1 MGLSRFMPHGMCFL
15 WEPGLVALHVVADA
29 LIALAYFSIPIFLIW
44 VLRKRGDLPFSWL
57 LGMFALFIVSCGM
70 THVMAI
76 WVIWHPDY
84 WVEGAIK
91 WVTALASVG
100 TALMLIPL
108 TPKILRIRSPEQA
121 QSLIEQ
127 LRREHSIATSFQNAS
142 LSRLPDDTPG
152 LEIDAIYR
160 PAVSD
165 LEIGGDWYDAFSL
178 LDGRMLVSIGDVAG
192 KGLEAA
198 VVMSKIRQ
206 AIRVAGQVQI
216 DPAAILNAAD
226 RALRSEY
233 PDTIVTAFVGIFDR
247 VERVFVF
254 ASAGHPGPLVRT
266 PDGRVEVLD
275 ESTLP
280 LGLRLR
286 EESGLLHSRELEV
299 GSLFVLYTDGLTEA
313 TRDVAAGELRLREV
327 VLAQDT
333 FEASYPAQRIHD
345 LVVGETARDDV
356 AVLTIRVTKLERE
369 LDARHW
375 SFDARDQAA
384 TALARAEYREFF
396 AGRRVSSEQAFT
408 AELIFTE
415 LLGNVVRYAPGPVEV
430 RLDWNR
436 GNPVL
441 HVFDAGPGFQFVPR
455 LPADV
460 YAEGGRGLYLISAL
474 AEDFHVSRRRPKGS
488 HARAVLYSTAATLG
502 ARNVV
507 ASPDVARVSA

>member
-1 MGLSRFMPHGMCFL
+1 MGLSSFMPHGMCFL
-15 WEPGLVALHVVADA
+15 WDPRLLGVHVVADA
-29 LIALAYFSIPIFLIW
+29 LIAVAYFSIPVFLIW

-70 THVMAI
+70 THIMSI

-84 WVEGAIK
+84 WAEGAVK
-91 WVTALASVG
+91 WVTAVASVG

-108 TPKILRIRSPEQA
+108 TPRILSIRSPEQA
-121 QSLIEQ
+121 QSL
-127 LRREHSIATSFQNAS
+127 LDRLSREHSIATSFQNAS

-198 VVMSKIRQ
+198 VVMSKVRQ

-226 RALRSEY
+226 RALRTEY

-247 VERVFVF
+247 IERQFVF
-254 ASAGHPGPLVRT
+254 ASAGHPGPLLRS
-266 PDGRVEVLD
+266 PGGRVEFLED
-275 ESTLP
+275 SSLP

-286 EESGLLHSRELEV
+286 EEAGIVQCRELEV

-313 TRDVAAGELRLREV
+313 TRDVAAGEMRLCEAVGGR
-327 VLAQDT
+327 DT
-333 FEASYPAQRIHD
+333 FEARNPAQLIHER
-345 LVVGETARDDV
+345 VVGDTARDDV
-356 AVLTIRVTKLERE
+356 AVLTIRVTNLELEDDSRC
-369 LDARHW
+369 RH
-375 SFDARDQAA
+375 FDARDHEA
-384 TALARAEYREFF
+384 TESARAEFAEFL
-396 AGRRVSSEQAFT
+396 AARGASKEQAFN

-415 LLGNVVRYAPGPVEV
+415 LLGNALRYTPGPVET
-430 RLDWNR
+430 RIEWNR
-436 GNPVL
+436 GTPVL
-441 HVFDAGPGFQFVPR
+441 HVIDEGPGFQFVSR
-455 LPADV
+455 LPADI
-460 YAEGGRGLYLISAL
+460 YSEGGRGLFLISAL
-474 AEDFHVSRRRPKGS
+474 AEDFHVSRRRSKGS
-488 HARAVLYSTAATLG
+488 HARAVLFSTAATLS
-502 ARNVV
+502 ARTGVT
-507 ASPDVARVSA
+507 AHSA